1 MAKLVAEV
9 LARQLVLLL
18 LLIVLGHVVELL
30 RVEADALE
38 HLLIFHLVHAA
49 DVGLLAL
56 WYLLTVAGCGH
67 VVPVVLVHFVFDP
80 ALGR

>member
-1 MAKLVAEV
+1 MVKLVAEV
-9 LARQLVLLL
+9 LARQLVLL

-30 RVEADALE
+30 RVEANALK
-38 HLLIFHLVHAA
+38 HLLIFHLVHAT

-56 WYLLTVAGCGH
+56 GYLLTLPGRGH
-67 VVPVVLVHFVFDP
+67 VVPVVLVHFISVP